1 MASLGSSE
9 LWPRDMPGWGT
20 ADWIPGD
27 FPRGAGVSSHDN
39 ILSLSIV
46 SFIRSQHEHRSRCS
60 WLFCDHWKPLAY
72 PGRHSNALFCKTQ
85 KQLAEKWIFRP
96 PWRPLRLCG
105 AGQLTWL
112 IAQWCVGS
120 SCWWGLGTR
129 RSGLGPCRS
138 RCTATGLSLGS
149 LEGTSDACKGGWAEG
164 SCLAGCLGEAHPP
177 THPSTHLLAMQPGLH
192 IMCRVQCQ
200 MSVQGPLFKMY

>member
-39 ILSLSIV
+39 IPSLSIV

-72 PGRHSNALFCKTQ
+72 PGRHSNALFCKTP

-96 PWRPLRLCG
+96 PWKPLRLCG

-112 IAQWCVGS
+112 IAHELLGRLAGCGLTCYRGRPEGS
-120 SCWWGLGTR
+120 SEEEHGWPSHWAAHLETPVFTEA
-129 RSGLGPCRS
+129 L
-138 RCTATGLSLGS
+138 GLSLEKS
-149 LEGTSDACKGGWAEG
+149 ELVIES
-164 SCLAGCLGEAHPP
+164 SRMAHLKRLP
-177 THPSTHLLAMQPGLH
+177 
-192 IMCRVQCQ
+192 R
-200 MSVQGPLFKMY
+200 F